1 LQGKEKMM
9 KNKREITRRDF
20 VKKVGKGAAAISVA
34 SWAPGLIRSAKA
46 QARDYILIGHPSSL
60 TGPLAGLGEPTKWV
74 TERAL
79 KAINKNGGIYV
90 KKAGKKL
97 PVQVKIV
104 DTESDPGKSAEVA
117 SRLILH
123 DKIDLML
130 VMYTPDVVNPVTAIC
145 ERSEMPCVALGAPVE
160 AWLTGG
166 PYKWS
171 YEAFWTV
178 DTLTDLFI
186 GIWELEAGRT
196 NKVVGGLWPNDADG
210 TAWAKIMPQKLKPKG
225 YKVIDPGRFPYFTK
239 DFTSQINLFK
249 EGKVDILTGTLISPD
264 WTTAWRQCHTN
275 GFFPKI
281 ATIAKALLFPS
292 ALEALGSD
300 IAQGLTTEVWWSRYH
315 PYKSSLTG
323 EMPRGLCDA
332 WEKETGRQW
341 TPSIGFKH
349 GGYEMAFDVLKR
361 AQSLEKNALR
371 ESIANM
377 NLDTIIGHIQ
387 FNEKHYCETPL
398 VGGQWVKGKKW
409 PWELEL
415 IYSGKHPEIRP
426 TAKMVFPL
434 PKS

>member
-1 LQGKEKMM
+1 M
-9 KNKREITRRDF
+9 NK
-20 VKKVGKGAAAISVA
+20 G
-34 SWAPGLIRSAKA
+34 
-46 QARDYILIGHPSSL
+46 
-60 TGPLAGLGEPTKWV
+60 
-74 TERAL
+74 
-79 KAINKNGGIYV
+79 GGIYV
-90 KKAGKKL
+90 KERGKKL
-97 PVQVKIV
+97 PIEMKIV
-104 DTESDPGKSAEVA
+104 DTESDPTKSAEVA
-117 SRLILH
+117 SRLIVR

-130 VMYTPDVVNPVTAIC
+130 VMYTPDIVNPVTAIC

-171 YEAFWTV
+171 FQAFWTV

-186 GIWELEAGRT
+186 GIWDLQSGKT
-196 NKVVGGLWPNDADG
+196 NKVVAGLWPNDADG
-210 TAWAKIMPQKLKPKG
+210 TAWAKIMPEKLIPKG
-225 YKVIDPGRFPYFTK
+225 YKVVDPGRFPYFNK
-239 DFTSQINLFK
+239 DFSSQINMFK
-249 EGKVDILTGTLISPD
+249 REKADILTGTLISPD
-264 WTTAWRQCHTN
+264 WTTAWRQCHME
-275 GFFPKI
+275 GFVPKI

-292 ALEALGSD
+292 ALQAIGSD

-323 EMPRGLCDA
+323 ETSRELCDT
-332 WEKETGRQW
+332 WEKETNRQW

-349 GGYEMAFDVLKR
+349 GGYEIVLDVLKR
-361 AQSLEKNALR
+361 AQSLEKNTLR
-371 ESIANM
+371 DAIEKTNM
-377 NLDTIIGHIQ
+377 ATIIGGIK

-426 TAKMVFPL
+426 TAEMLFPL

>member
-1 LQGKEKMM
+1 M
-9 KNKREITRRDF
+9 KTKKGITRRDF

-34 SWAPGLIRSAKA
+34 SWAPALIGSVKA
-46 QARDYILIGHPSSL
+46 APRDHILIGHPSSL

-74 TERAL
+74 TDRVL
-79 KAINKNGGIYV
+79 KDINKDGGIYIKEV
-90 KKAGKKL
+90 GKKL

-171 YEAFWTV
+171 YQAFWTV

-186 GIWELEAGRT
+186 GIWDLEAGRT

-210 TAWAKIMPQKLKPKG
+210 TSWAKVMPEKLGPKG

-249 EGKVDILTGTLISPD
+249 EAKVDILTGTLISPD

-292 ALEALGSD
+292 ALEALGD
-300 IAQGLTTEVWWSRYH
+300 IAQGLTTEVWWSKYH

-323 EMPRGLCDA
+323 EMPKELCDA

-349 GGYEMAFDVLKR
+349 GGYEMALDVLKR
-361 AQSLEKNALR
+361 AQSLEKNSLR
-371 ESIANM
+371 EAIGKM

-387 FNEKHYCETPL
+387 FNEKHYSETPL

-426 TAKMVFPL
+426 TAKMIFPL